1 MKKLIITKK
10 QMRRILKEE
19 NINISAQA
27 KTNSLSDFASV
38 AGNGDTQSDIRKA
51 GGLGS
56 DVSLTISGPDT
67 TDNQPQQQVNVANG
81 QSLQDA
87 VTTQA
92 NDTLIRNGGSLKL
105 SGDGIKE
112 EYTFKKRRVEEARLA
127 KIRRDGNVI
136 RKKDFLHNGK

>member
-10 QMRRILKEE
+10 QMQRILKEE

-38 AGNGDTQSDIRKA
+38 AGNGDTQSDVRKA
-51 GGLGS
+51 SGLGS

-67 TDNQPQQQVNVANG
+67 SDTQPQQQVNVANG

-87 VTTQA
+87 IATQA
-92 NDTLIRNGGSLKL
+92 NDTLIRNGGSLRL

-112 EYTFKKRRVEEARLA
+112 AYAFKKRRVEEARLA
-127 KIRRDGNVI
+127 KIKRDGNVI
-136 RKKDFLHNGK
+136 RKKDFLHNNK